1 MQGITVQRICI
12 ALVALAGFVLA
23 PLVASEMLDGNPIP
37 FVSFLAL
44 GVLLWVIFQLRDRCW
59 LLIPF
64 SMPIV
69 GTFNFLPLNF
79 SMQET
84 AVILVLGYFLFQIAM
99 GRNIPIRFGGLF
111 AWVPLLGV
119 LAVFLYHW
127 IASGDIGIRLLG
139 GTGWGGRKYFSTLLA
154 ILSMPLIASLSVAS
168 RKDFQLVPLLYF
180 LGAFIDLVPDTLT
193 TLVPQLAPY
202 IFKIYSSVN
211 INEFRKE
218 VAGNFMAIEGITRFG
233 SFAKLGSA
241 LALVV
246 LCYFPFSTW
255 LQPARLWVL
264 PLLGLSFFASA
275 FSGFR
280 SAVFNLAVVCLAG
293 LFATARSKV
302 LVLAPVAFLA
312 VALVLVTQGTVFHY
326 PKSLQ
331 RSLSFLPGQWDVV
344 AEKEAEGSSKW
355 RQRIRE
361 LFFAEYF
368 HKAPWLGTG
377 YKMDP
382 LLAKEET
389 DIYFFRLAQ
398 SRPDPYKDVRNFIEG
413 KQPHEGDISALLVS
427 GIVGTTFF
435 ILFCLTLIFYSLR
448 VVLSRLPREIQ
459 PVQIW
464 SFALLVQIPLS
475 FFVVF
480 GDLGPALM
488 QLCPVAA
495 ILMASERWRR
505 ESSVSSLAPPSPDS
519 PYPTPPRPE
528 PVLARG

>member
-1 MQGITVQRICI
+1 MKDLTIQKICI
-12 ALVALAGFVLA
+12 GLIALAAF
-23 PLVASEMLDGNPIP
+23 VASPWMVAEILGGNTLP
-37 FVSFLAL
+37 FLGLLAL
-44 GVLLWVIFQLRDRCW
+44 GVLFWIIFQLRDRCW

-64 SMPIV
+64 SLPIA

-84 AVILVLGYFLFQIAM
+84 AVILVFGYFLFQMAM

-111 AWVPLLGV
+111 AWAPLLGV
-119 LAVFLYHW
+119 LAVLLYHW
-127 IASGDIGIRLLG
+127 ISSGDIGIRLLG
-139 GTGWGGRKYFSTLLA
+139 GTGWGGRKYFSTMLA

-180 LGAFIDLVPDTLT
+180 LGTLVDLIPDTFT
-193 TLVPQLAPY
+193 TLIPQTAPY
-202 IFKIYSSVN
+202 IFRVFSSVN
-211 INEFRKE
+211 VGEFRKE
-218 VAGNFMAIEGITRFG
+218 LAG
-233 SFAKLGSA
+233 SFALSESVVRFGGFAKFSQAMA
-241 LALVV
+241 LMI

-255 LQPARLWVL
+255 LKPSRLWIL
-264 PLLGLSFFASA
+264 PALFLSILAAA

-280 SAVFNLAVVCLAG
+280 SAVFNLGVSSLAAF
-293 LFATARSKV
+293 FATARSKV
-302 LVLAPVAFLA
+302 ILVLPVGLLGI
-312 VALVLVTQGTVFHY
+312 ALIAGSQGTIVNY
-326 PKSLQ
+326 PRNIQ
-331 RSLSFLPGQWDVV
+331 RALAFVPGNWDATAVT
-344 AEKEAEGSSKW
+344 ETEGSSKW

-398 SRPDPYKDVRNFIEG
+398 ALPDPYKDVRNFIEG
-413 KQPHEGDISALLVS
+413 KQPHEGDVSALLVS
-427 GIVGTTFF
+427 GMVGTTFF

-448 VVLSRLPREIQ
+448 IVLSRSPKEIQ

-464 SFALLVQIPLS
+464 SFALLVQIPFS

-480 GDLGPALM
+480 GDIGPALM
-488 QLCPVAA
+488 QLCPIAA
-495 ILMASERWRR
+495 ILMANERWRR
-505 ESSVSSLAPPSPDS
+505 ESSLHSLSESAPPSSSSTQAHPK
-519 PYPTPPRPE
+519 
-528 PVLARG
+528 PVLIRS